1 MSVVSVVSEVS
12 ELVSVVSEVSELVSV
27 VSEVSELVSAPS
39 EVQMP
44 DVGLNFDGEVEAIV
58 QNPIL
63 EHSLVNKD

>member
-1 MSVVSVVSEVS
+1 MSV
-12 ELVSVVSEVSELVSV
+12 VSV

-39 EVQMP
+39 EVQRP
-44 DVGLNFDGEVEAIV
+44 AVGLNSDGEVETNL

>member
-1 MSVVSVVSEVS
+1 MSV
-12 ELVSVVSEVSELVSV
+12 VSV

-44 DVGLNFDGEVEAIV
+44 DVGLNFDGEVEANV